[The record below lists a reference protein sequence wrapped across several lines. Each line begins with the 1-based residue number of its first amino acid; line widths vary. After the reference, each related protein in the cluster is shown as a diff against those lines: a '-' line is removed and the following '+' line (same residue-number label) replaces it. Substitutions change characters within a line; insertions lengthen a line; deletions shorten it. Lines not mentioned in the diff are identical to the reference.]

1 MPRNSV
7 SVLAILAL
15 TSLLPRAT
23 FAQSAPPRSFSGA
36 AALNFAARAVA
47 FGPRPSG
54 SPANTQLRAYIH
66 TQLLTCRCEVSNDAF
81 TAQTPDGP
89 VAMENIIAKFPGKS
103 GRAIAITGHFD
114 TKKMANFVGANDG
127 ASSTGILLELASV
140 LAGRPRT
147 DDIYIVFFDGEEAV
161 RDWTDNDSVYGSRH
175 LARKW
180 TEDGTNRRL
189 KALINVDMTGD
200 RDLDVVFESSSSP
213 SLRKLVWDAA
223 DALGYSAF
231 FLRQPNAVDDD
242 HIPFL
247 QAGVRALDL
256 IDFTYGPDNAY
267 WHTPKDTMDKLGAHS
282 FQVIGDVLM
291 RVIPELEAE
300 KQ

>member
-1 MPRNSV
+1 MTRHSV
-7 SVLAILAL
+7 SLLAAFAFV
-15 TSLLPRAT
+15 SLLPRAA
-23 FAQSAPPRSFSGA
+23 FPQAAPPKNFSGK
-36 AALNFAARAVA
+36 AALNFAARVVA

-54 SPANTQLRAYIH
+54 SAANTRQRAYIH
-66 TQLLTCRCEVSNDAF
+66 EQLATCLCEVSNDTF

-103 GRAIAITGHFD
+103 GNAIAITGHFD
-114 TKKMANFVGANDG
+114 TKKMTNFVGANDG
-127 ASSTGILLELASV
+127 ASSTGILLEMAAV
-140 LAGRPRT
+140 LAGRPRM

-161 RDWTDNDSVYGSRH
+161 REWTDTDSVYGSQH

-180 TEDGTNRRL
+180 TDDGTNSRV

-200 RDLDVVFESSSSP
+200 KNLDIVYESSSSP

-231 FLRQPNAVDDD
+231 FLRQPNAVEDD

-247 QAGVRALDL
+247 QAGVKGLDL
-256 IDFTYGPDNAY
+256 IDFDYGPGNSY
-267 WHTPKDTMDKLGAHS
+267 WHTPQDTMDKLGAHS

-300 KQ
+300 KE